1 MTVER
6 DELRAAI
13 DQLPRAG
20 LADLPTPL
28 HDCPRFSEALGSK
41 VRVMVKRDDLTGL
54 AFGGNKTRK
63 FDLALGD
70 AVAQGATALITG
82 AASQSNHARQAA
94 AAAAKLGMK
103 CVLVNRHDQRSQ
115 MGIQGNQLLDH
126 ILGAEVRLV
135 AEGVDQNG
143 VKAQVEEELKA
154 QGEKPYL
161 IGRHAAVLGTVA
173 YVGCALEIVEQL
185 EAMDARGDFICTAS
199 AHGTHAGLAL
209 GAKALGLAV
218 RVQGFSP
225 GRGDE
230 AQRKAQQAKVAN
242 EAAEL
247 LGLDIR
253 LTGGELENTDA
264 YVGENYGIV
273 TEAGLDALHLL
284 ARTEGMLLDPVYTS
298 KAVSGM
304 IDRIQKGV
312 IPAGSTVVYV
322 HTGGNPA
329 LFAYAPELISHGDYQ
344 QNIVTDAP

>member
-1 MTVER
+1 MAITR
-6 DELRAAI
+6 DELRTAI
-13 DQLPRAG
+13 DQLPRTG

-28 HDCPRFSEALGSK
+28 HDCPRFSEALGGK
-41 VRVMVKRDDLTGL
+41 VRMVVKRDDLTGL

-70 AVAQGATALITG
+70 AVAQGATAVITG

-115 MGIQGNQLLDH
+115 MGIQGNQLLDN
-126 ILGAEVRLV
+126 ILGADVRLV
-135 AEGVDQNG
+135 ADGVDQNG
-143 VKAQVEEELKA
+143 VKQQVVEELKA

-161 IGRHAAVLGTVA
+161 IGRQAVVLGTVA
-173 YVGCALEIVEQL
+173 YMGCVLEIAEQL
-185 EAMDARGDFICTAS
+185 EAMHAEADFICTAS
-199 AHGTHAGLAL
+199 GHGTHAGLAL
-209 GAKALGLAV
+209 GAKALGLPS

-225 GRGDE
+225 SKGNE
-230 AQRKAQQAKVAN
+230 AQRKASQAEVAN

-247 LGLDIR
+247 LGLDVR
-253 LTGGELENTDA
+253 LAAEELENTDS

-284 ARTEGMLLDPVYTS
+284 ARTEGILLDPVYTC
-298 KAVSGM
+298 KAVSGV
-304 IDRIQKGV
+304 IDRIQKGE
-312 IPAGSTVVYV
+312 IPEGSTVVYV

-344 QNIVTDAP
+344 QNIVTG